1 MNNTQPSIVN
11 RKSKI
16 VNPMRRYQY
25 YFILALIVL
34 FACACLF
41 AFLYYIPARA
51 SLLYGPPSKALSISD
66 RIEFATRL
74 LAHGDTLT
82 TPLDINGV
90 EAPFRVEP
98 GESVTSIADRLE
110 GFGFISDAQAFY
122 DYAVYTGID
131 LTIQSGDFTLSPAQ
145 SIIDIAQSLQKFSP
159 SDAVLTILP
168 GWRMEEIAASLPTS
182 GLPIDPDA
190 FLSAAAAPPQV
201 LATSPWFSAGFASPA
216 SMEGFFFPDTYTLPR
231 ETTLDQLLDIIGRNF
246 TANLTA
252 DMQNGFAAQNLSVYQ
267 AVTLASIVEREAVH
281 IEEAPLIASVY
292 LNRLSI
298 GMKLDADPTVQYAL
312 GYQFDTGTWW
322 KSPLAL
328 TDLEVPSPYNTYQ
341 QAGLPPTPISNPS
354 LDSLMAVAFPQ
365 TTNFYFFRAACDGSG
380 YHVFAVTY
388 EEQIANGC
396 P

>member
-1 MNNTQPSIVN
+1 MNSTQPSIVN
-11 RKSKI
+11 RKPR
-16 VNPMRRYQY
+16 NAHPLRRYQY
-25 YFILALIVL
+25 YLILAFLVL
-34 FACACLF
+34 FACACVF
-41 AFLYYIPARA
+41 TFLYYVPARA
-51 SLLYGPPSKALSISD
+51 SLLYGPPSKTLSISD

-74 LAHGDTLT
+74 LTHGDTLT
-82 TPLDINGV
+82 TPFDLNGV
-90 EAPFRVEP
+90 EQPFRVEP

-131 LTIQSGDFTLSPAQ
+131 LSIQSGDFTLSPAQ

-168 GWRMEEIAASLPTS
+168 GWRMEEIAASLPSS

-190 FLSAAAAPPQV
+190 FLSAAATPPQV
-201 LATSPWFSAGFASPA
+201 LAFASPA
-216 SMEGFFFPDTYTLPR
+216 SMEGFFFPDSYTLPR
-231 ETTLDQLLDIIGRNF
+231 ETTLDQLLDAIGRNF

-252 DMQNGFAAQNLSVYQ
+252 DMQNGFAAQNLNVYQ

-281 IEEAPLIASVY
+281 SEEAPLIASVY

-298 GMKLDADPTVQYAL
+298 GMKLDADPTIQYAL

-328 TDLEVPSPYNTYQ
+328 TDLEAPSSYNTYL

-354 LDSLMAVAFPQ
+354 LESLMAVAFPQ
-365 TTNFYFFRAACDGSG
+365 TTSFYFFRAACDGSG
-380 YHVFAVTY
+380 YHAFAVTY
-388 EEQIANGC
+388 EEQLANGC